1 MSFFG
6 LNFLIWLYWLYPSYH
21 ACTLYTILPNY
32 VTCPLLR
39 VYNCVY
45 NCVGAF
51 PGCKAKYW
59 LSLSPQFI
67 PWQWVKS
74 KQEIKVTANLHEP
87 LHICCSH
94 YIMVCCLQWRYHGGG
109 VGGGGGHT
117 AHQTARRWASGL
129 TWGRAPVGTMLSLVS
144 FPDRSF
150 RKCAMFTACCSETS

>member
-59 LSLSPQFI
+59 LSLFPQFKLYTVSEVQTGNYSYCQSQWAI
-67 PWQWVKS
+67 AHLLFTLHYGLLFTVVVPWGRGWGRRGAYGPPNRPEVS
-74 KQEIKVTANLHEP
+74 VWPDLGA
-87 LHICCSH
+87 
-94 YIMVCCLQWRYHGGG
+94 GA
-109 VGGGGGHT
+109 GGHH
-117 AHQTARRWASGL
+117 A
-129 TWGRAPVGTMLSLVS
+129 MLSLVS
-144 FPDRSF
+144 RPQFSQMCHVHSLLF
-150 RKCAMFTACCSETS
+150 RD